1 MKKTFLISFLVAC
14 LSVLKVSAQCT
25 TFSGTTGLVLA
36 PISPTATALTQN
48 AIRVSWTAP
57 ADPSITGF
65 EVYRFN
71 GTDYCLIATPAS
83 NVTQINDNGLT
94 AQTTYQYRIYS
105 RTGASAP
112 FTYSPVASTSGT
124 TLSSVLP
131 PSNLAA
137 TPVFGTNNQVLVTW
151 SDNANNETNYEV
163 LFATSSGAELGRAL
177 LTGANATSGLITGLQ
192 PNTVYHFLVRAGGTP
207 TASPNAGPVTV
218 ATYPSPA
225 RPSNVV
231 VFPITNNSA
240 TVAWDDNSNDEVG
253 FQVAYGF
260 NGTNLPFVVNIP
272 AQPGVGRRSHTI
284 TGLNQNSNYSVI
296 VRVLGP
302 GNIQL
307 DSQPPVNFITC
318 PNAPSTPVSL
328 AIINSDLNSVTLGW
342 VNTSSTPVSNVV
354 IERSTDGGASYN
366 TFYDT
371 QGPNLPIYTDTRAS
385 GAGPYFYRVR
395 AINNCQGNTYS
406 SGTSNIVSFQRN
418 APKPAY
424 NLAAKVILDTRVDLS
439 WSNNTESVNPYD
451 KRVAIEVWRR
461 PDSVAAFS
469 RLATLTPEQFTYVDL
484 AASPKVKYFYKI
496 ITTNQFGT
504 SESNVVDVTTFGPP
518 IAPSN
523 LVATPTKNNVGS
535 TIIAL
540 SWKDNSNDEDFFI
553 IEESVEGGAWKSIAQ
568 IIPNSTQFVRIP
580 VEEGVKYSYRVRG
593 ANNWGIGRP
602 SNIAMDAVYEPT
614 VAPNAPFNLK
624 ARALSASEIQL
635 TWLDDAN
642 NETAFEVEISAD
654 GRTFRALGTTTRNV
668 LTYTDKGLIE
678 KTKYFYRV
686 RATNAKGNSAYT
698 NTAEATTLSKTLAIV
713 TNDTIGGDVIA
724 YPNPT
729 VDYVKITVPSS
740 LKGAKNVV
748 VIDRNSRIVLRTTL
762 KEGQD
767 ELNLDMSTYNEGTY
781 TVTIQNETGK
791 VTKRIVKY

>member
-36 PISPTATALTQN
+36 PITPTATALTQN

-71 GTDYCLIATPAS
+71 GTDYCLIATPAA
-83 NVTQINDNGLT
+83 NVTQFNDNGLT

-105 RTGASAP
+105 RAGSSPT
-112 FTYSPVASTSGT
+112 FTYSSAASTSGT

-137 TPVFGTNNQVLVTW
+137 SPVFGTNNQVRITW
-151 SDNANNETNYEV
+151 TDNANNETNYEV
-163 LFATSSGAELGRAL
+163 LFATSGGAELGRAL
-177 LTGANATSGLITGLQ
+177 LTGANATSAVITGLQ
-192 PNTVYHFLVRAGGTP
+192 PSTVYHFLVRAGGSP

-218 ATYPSPA
+218 ATYGSPA
-225 RPSNVV
+225 KPTNLVA
-231 VFPITNNSA
+231 FPITNNSA
-240 TVAWDDNSNDEVG
+240 TIGWDDNSVDEVG
-253 FQVAYGF
+253 FQIGYGLDGANYTF
-260 NGTNLPFVVNIP
+260 INVP
-272 AQPGVGRRSHTI
+272 AQPGQGRRSWNLP
-284 TGLNQNSNYSVI
+284 GLIQKTNYYVI
-296 VRVLGP
+296 VKVLGP
-302 GNIQL
+302 GGNDLSSDRIFFQ
-307 DSQPPVNFITC
+307 TC
-318 PNAPSTPVSL
+318 PNTPSAPVSL
-328 AIINSDLNSVTLGW
+328 AIINSDASTVTLGW
-342 VNTSSTPVSNVV
+342 VNTGTDVSNVV
-354 IERSTDGGASYN
+354 IERSTDGGGSYN
-366 TFYDT
+366 LWYDT
-371 QGPNLPIYTDTRAS
+371 QGPNLPVYTDTKAT
-385 GAGPYFYRVR
+385 GAGPILYRVR
-395 AINNCQGNTYS
+395 AINVCQSNTYQ
-406 SGTSNIVSFQRN
+406 SNPSNTVSFQRN
-418 APKPAY
+418 APLPAY
-424 NLAAKVILDTRVDLS
+424 NLFAKGVLDTRVDLS
-439 WSNNTESVNPYD
+439 WSNNVEGINPYN

-461 PDSVAAFS
+461 PDTVAAYS
-469 RLATLTPEQFTYVDL
+469 RLATLTPEQFSYVDL
-484 AASPKVKYFYKI
+484 TTSPKTKYFYKI

-504 SESNVVDVTTFGPP
+504 SESNIVDITTFGPP

-523 LVATPTKNNVGS
+523 LVATPTKNNVGN

-540 SWKDNSNDEDFFI
+540 GWKDNSNDEDYFI

-568 IIPNSTQFVRIP
+568 IIPNSTQFIRIP

-593 ANNWGIGRP
+593 ANNWGIGKA
-602 SNIAMDAVYEPT
+602 SNTVANVVYEPT
-614 VAPNAPFNLK
+614 AAPNAPFNLK
-624 ARALSASEIQL
+624 ARALSASEIVL

-642 NETAFEVEISAD
+642 NEATFEVEISSD

-698 NTAEATTLSKTLAIV
+698 NTAEATTLAKTSAFV
-713 TNDTIGGDVIA
+713 TNDVIGADVIA

-762 KEGQD
+762 KDGQD
-767 ELNLDMSTYNEGTY
+767 ELSLDMSTYNEGTY
-781 TVTIQNETGK
+781 TVTIQSETGK